1 MTDEVV
7 FTKTLSRSGKGFL
20 AWVPKDIASYQKLSQ
35 ESTVECRI
43 SNLSAQAKQELIFTK
58 RLAKS
63 GRALLLW
70 VPKDITDFLKIDEK
84 SLCQLKLRVLV
95 RA

>member
-1 MTDEVV
+1 MAEEVV
-7 FTKTLSRSGKGFL
+7 FTKTLSKSGKGFL
-20 AWVPKDIASYQKLSQ
+20 AWVPKDIASHENLSA

-43 SNLSAQAKQELIFTK
+43 INLSSKDRQELVFTK

-70 VPKDITDFLKIDEK
+70 VPKDVTDFLVINVN
-84 SLCQLKLRVLV
+84 SLCQLKLRKLV
-95 RA
+95 RP